1 MTHPASAG
9 AAFTGLTASFR
20 VEAER
25 RGGDGDG
32 RELKRDG
39 RPKKKSQKAEANPRE
54 AEQAAAET
62 ASEVEGQTESFR
74 EFNL

>member
-1 MTHPASAG
+1 MTHPAAAG
-9 AAFTGLTASFR
+9 AASTGLTASFK

-32 RELKRDG
+32 GELKRDG
-39 RPKKKSQKAEANPRE
+39 RPKKSQKAEANPRE

-62 ASEVEGQTESFR
+62 PSEAEGQTESFR